1 MKKIIFCSHSD
12 PPRGSWES
20 LSDTPEDRLKAIQNG
35 AKHFTA
41 YAFSEDPRQEHAVSF
56 VQARLGCPERR
67 ACREQSANN
76 YWQN

>member
-41 YAFSEDPRQEHAVSF
+41 YAFSEDPRQNPNTMRFGDLTVDF
-56 VQARLGCPERR
+56 D
-67 ACREQSANN
+67 
-76 YWQN
+76 